1 MHPCLTPLYPLPFV
15 VPCVGKRM
23 DTSALEAKM
32 AKGAG
37 AFQRSALVIL
47 IVGGIITV
55 GLMAH
60 LATSPPDFN
69 TDLADFAP
77 DSEANDAHERI
88 HQYFPNETR
97 PLFVE
102 VKSDDGLNILSI
114 DNIRLMDQ
122 HLSIIKN
129 ASENRSDMISV
140 WTTAPGIVQ
149 LSLDEE
155 ANGTLLADVDSWEE
169 MLDLIFE
176 ANTTCTMTSDDQ
188 LLSAATYAS
197 SALLNK
203 DLSIDSTCSYL
214 KTGNGSAAPFASTTL
229 WVLEVDPNM
238 DEKTRKVFQDQI
250 RDEFATLSSDSSL
263 HYGVVSLDLISYD
276 IDEGTFEN
284 LTLLVVLALLVV
296 VILLSIAFRS
306 IPDVLFPLIGL
317 SSALIWTYGVMNLLG
332 AQFTALEVAV
342 APLVLGLGIDYAIH
356 LQRAYAAIRKEH
368 EDPAEA
374 WLRSCARLSVPL
386 LLAVVTTVAAFL
398 ANAISPLPPLATFG
412 YALAFGVVCA
422 FVSATVVVG
431 SLHVVVRTVAKK
443 QEAKAITM
451 PKLVDGIVAMQQKQQ
466 VAVLLVTILI
476 SAASMFGAASLETD
490 FDLGDFVDPEME
502 IMTVRDDLNTNYD
515 SAGWKLVY
523 ILLEP
528 VEGESTIPGDALL
541 LEQVQGLHADLTSN
555 HDVVG
560 TDERI
565 PSPAYEGPYVV
576 LRDAIL
582 RNASFGEA
590 YNLEVFDGDVYVI
603 DSELGI
609 NLGMAF
615 KTLSNNHSVADA
627 ISGET
632 WSDRVA
638 QTVALDDAGILFL
651 RNEVRVE
658 ASTSTQAER
667 VISQIEQELG
677 SPSERGKMRE
687 SLLDHADLH
696 VTGDLVVLQTVLD
709 GLSVSQVK
717 TTLISLVVSSV
728 VLLLLT
734 RRILPAVVVLFPVAL
749 ASLWV
754 AGSMVALGLKWNVL
768 TVMVTALTLGIG
780 IDYSIHMWR
789 RFEVELERRSSHW
802 EALRAA
808 LSTTGVALIMSA
820 LTTGFGFLVLLFSP
834 MPVIQDFGLITAV
847 TVFFSL
853 ILSLILL
860 PVLVELSARNKEQ
873 VVEVSDGTIIEG

>member
-1 MHPCLTPLYPLPFV
+1 MSPFHPLPFV
-15 VPCVGKRM
+15 VLCVGMAM

-37 AFQRSALVIL
+37 LFQRSALVIL
-47 IVGGIITV
+47 IVSGILTV
-55 GLMAH
+55 GLMSH

-77 DSEANDAHERI
+77 DSEASDAHERI
-88 HQYFPNETR
+88 HQHFPNETR
-97 PLFVE
+97 PMFVE
-102 VKSDDGLNILSI
+102 VRADNGSNILSI
-114 DNIRLMDQ
+114 ENLHLMDA
-122 HLSIIKN
+122 HLQVIKG
-129 ASENRSDMISV
+129 ASENRSNMITV

-155 ANGTLLADVDSWEE
+155 GDGTPLSNVSSWEQL
-169 MLDLIFE
+169 LDLIFE
-176 ANTTCTMTSDDQ
+176 DDTTCSMTSDDQ

-214 KTGNGSAAPFASTTL
+214 KTGNGSAAPSASTTL

-238 DEKTRKVFQDQI
+238 DEKTRKVLQDAM
-250 RDEFATLSSDSSL
+250 RDEFATLSADSPLS
-263 HYGVVSLDLISYD
+263 YGVVSLDLISYD

-296 VILLSIAFRS
+296 VVLLSIAFRS

-368 EDPAEA
+368 DNPAEA

-431 SLHVVVRTVAKK
+431 SLHVVVRTVAIKR
-443 QEAKAITM
+443 EAKAITM

-466 VAVLLVTILI
+466 VAVILVTILI
-476 SAASMFGAASLETD
+476 SAASVFGAASLETD
-490 FDLGDFVDPEME
+490 FDLGDFVDQDME
-502 IMTVRDDLNTNYD
+502 IMKVREGLNTNYD
-515 SAGWKLVY
+515 SAGWKLLY
-523 ILLEP
+523 ILFEP
-528 VEGESTIPGDALL
+528 VDGESTIPGDSML
-541 LEQVQGLHADLTSN
+541 LEQIQGLHQDLTSN

-576 LRDAIL
+576 LRDSVL

-590 YNLEVFDGDVYVI
+590 HNLEVFDGDVYII
-603 DSELGI
+603 DSDLDVD
-609 NLGMAF
+609 
-615 KTLSNNHSVADA
+615 LSAVFRALSSNQSVADA

-632 WSDRVA
+632 WSERIA
-638 QTVALDDAGILFL
+638 QTVALNENGITFL

-667 VISQIEQELG
+667 VIAQVEQELG
-677 SPSERGKMRE
+677 SPNERGTLRDN
-687 SLLDHADLH
+687 LVDHADLH

-709 GLSVSQVK
+709 GLSVSQWK

-789 RFEVELERRSSHW
+789 RFEVELERRDTHW

>member
-1 MHPCLTPLYPLPFV
+1 
-15 VPCVGKRM
+15 M

-32 AKGAG
+32 AQSAG
-37 AFQRSALVIL
+37 LFQRSAIAILV
-47 IVGGIITV
+47 VVGIITV

-60 LATSPPDFN
+60 LAVSPPNFN

-97 PLFVE
+97 PLFIE
-102 VKSDDGLNILSI
+102 VAADDGSNILSI
-114 DNIRLMDQ
+114 ENLQTMDQ
-122 HLSIIKN
+122 HLSVIKN
-129 ASENRSDMISV
+129 ASESRGGMIKV

-155 ANGTLLADVDSWEE
+155 GDGTLLADVTSWEH

-176 ANTTCTMTSDDQ
+176 DNTTCTMTSDDQ

-203 DLSIDSTCSYL
+203 DLSIDSTCAYL
-214 KTGNGSAAPFASTTL
+214 ETGNGSAAPFASTTL
-229 WVLEVDPNM
+229 WVLEVNPDL
-238 DEKTRKVFQDQI
+238 DEKNRKILQDQL
-250 RDEFATLSSDSSL
+250 RDEFQILSTDSSL
-263 HYGVVSLDLISYD
+263 DYGVVSLDLISYD

-284 LTLLVVLALLVV
+284 LALLVVLALVV
-296 VILLSIAFRS
+296 VVVLLALAFRS
-306 IPDVLFPLIGL
+306 IPDVLFPLVGL

-332 AQFTALEVAV
+332 AKFTALEVAV

-368 EDPAEA
+368 ENQAEA

-398 ANAISPLPPLATFG
+398 ANIISPLPPLATFG

-431 SLHVVVRTVAKK
+431 SLHVVFRSAAVKK
-443 QEAKAITM
+443 EAKPITM
-451 PKLVDGIVAMQQKQQ
+451 PKLVDRIVALQQKQQ
-466 VAVLLVTILI
+466 VAVILVTILI
-476 SAASMFGAASLETD
+476 SGASVFGAASLETD

-502 IMTVRDDLNTNYD
+502 IMDVRNDLDKNYD
-515 SAGWKLVY
+515 SAGWKLLY
-523 ILLEP
+523 ILFEP
-528 VEGESTIPGDALL
+528 VEGESNIPGDSLL
-541 LEQVQGLHADLTSN
+541 LEQIQGLHADLTSN

-582 RNASFGEA
+582 RNESFGEA
-590 YNLEVFDGDVYVI
+590 HNLEVFDGDVYV
-603 DSELGI
+603 SESDLGC
-609 NLGMAF
+609 NLAEVF
-615 KTLSNNHSVADA
+615 LQLSTNQTVADA

-632 WSDRVA
+632 WAERVA
-638 QTVALDDAGILFL
+638 QSVAMDSNGITFL

-667 VISQIEQELG
+667 VIAQVEQELG
-677 SPSERGKMRE
+677 SEKERGTLRDN
-687 SLLDHADLH
+687 LVDHAELH

-709 GLSVSQVK
+709 GLSVSQIK

-734 RRILPAVVVLFPVAL
+734 RRVLPAVVVLFPVAL

-789 RFEVELERRSSHW
+789 RFEVELERRDTHW

-820 LTTGFGFLVLLFSP
+820 LTTGFGFMVLLFSP

-853 ILSLILL
+853 LLSLILL

>member
-55 GLMAH
+55 GLMSH

-102 VKSDDGLNILSI
+102 VKSDDGSNILSI
-114 DNIRLMDQ
+114 DNLRLMDQ

-528 VEGESTIPGDALL
+528 IEGESTIPGDALL

>member
-1 MHPCLTPLYPLPFV
+1 
-15 VPCVGKRM
+15 
-23 DTSALEAKM
+23 M

-55 GLMAH
+55 GLMSH

-102 VKSDDGLNILSI
+102 VKSDDGSNILSI
-114 DNIRLMDQ
+114 DNLRLMDQ

>member
-1 MHPCLTPLYPLPFV
+1 
-15 VPCVGKRM
+15 M

-32 AKGAG
+32 AKSAG
-37 AFQRSALVIL
+37 TFQRSALAIL
-47 IVGGIITV
+47 IVSGLLTV

-77 DSEANDAHERI
+77 ESDANDAHERI
-88 HQYFPNETR
+88 HQHFPNETR

-102 VKSDDGLNILSI
+102 VTADNGSSVLSI
-114 DNIRLMDQ
+114 EHLHLMAE
-122 HLSIIKN
+122 HLAIIKE
-129 ASENRSDMISV
+129 ASEERSNVITV

-155 ANGTLLADVDSWEE
+155 ADGLPLASVTSWEH
-169 MLDLIFE
+169 MLELIFE
-176 ANTTCTMTSDDQ
+176 ENTTCTLTSDDQ

-203 DLSIDSTCSYL
+203 DLSIDSTCAYL
-214 KTGNGSAAPFASTTL
+214 ENGNGSAAPTASSTL

-238 DEKTRKVFQDQI
+238 DEKTRKVLQDQL
-250 RDEFATLSSDSSL
+250 RNEFSTLSDDSSL
-263 HYGVVSLDLISYD
+263 DYGVVSLDLISYD

-284 LTLLVVLALLVV
+284 LALLVVIALLVV
-296 VILLSIAFRS
+296 VILLAIAFRS
-306 IPDVLFPLIGL
+306 IPDVLFPLVGL

-398 ANAISPLPPLATFG
+398 ANIISPLPPLATFG
-412 YALAFGVVCA
+412 YALALGVVCA
-422 FVSATVVVG
+422 FVSATVIVG
-431 SLHVVVRTVAKK
+431 SLHVVVRGFTVKLET
-443 QEAKAITM
+443 QAITM
-451 PKLVDGIVAMQQKQQ
+451 PKIVDGIVALQQKQQ
-466 VAVLLVTILI
+466 VAVLLVAIFI
-476 SAASMFGAASLETD
+476 SAASVFGAASLETD
-490 FDLGDFVDPEME
+490 FDLGDFVDPDME
-502 IMTVRDDLNTNYD
+502 IMDVREDLNTNYD
-515 SAGWKLVY
+515 SAGWKLLY
-523 ILLEP
+523 ILFEP
-528 VEGESTIPGDALL
+528 VDGSTTIPGDAVL
-541 LEQVQGLHADLTSN
+541 LEQLQWLHQDLTSN

-582 RNASFGEA
+582 RNTSFGEA
-590 YNLEVFDGDVYVI
+590 HNLEVFDGDGDVYVI
-603 DSELGI
+603 DQGI
-609 NLGMAF
+609 GCNLVEVFAYLAQNE
-615 KTLSNNHSVADA
+615 TVADA

-632 WSDRVA
+632 WSQRVA
-638 QTVALDDAGILFL
+638 QTVAMDESGITYL

-667 VISQIEQELG
+667 VITQVERELG
-677 SPSERGKMRE
+677 SSEERGTLRE
-687 SLLDHADLH
+687 NLIDHAELH

-717 TTLISLVVSSV
+717 TTVISLVVSCV

-734 RRILPAVVVLFPVAL
+734 RRVLPAIVVLFPVAL

-754 AGSMVALGLKWNVL
+754 AGSMMALGLKWNVL

-789 RFEVELERRSSHW
+789 RFEVELARRDTHW

-820 LTTGFGFLVLLFSP
+820 LTTGFGFMVLLFSP

-860 PVLVELSARNKEQ
+860 PVLVELSARNNEQ
-873 VVEVSDGTIIEG
+873 VLEVSDGTIIEG

>member
-1 MHPCLTPLYPLPFV
+1 
-15 VPCVGKRM
+15 
-23 DTSALEAKM
+23 M

-114 DNIRLMDQ
+114 DNLRLMDQ

>member
-1 MHPCLTPLYPLPFV
+1 MQACLTPHHPLPFV
-15 VPCVGKRM
+15 VPCVGERM

-37 AFQRSALVIL
+37 VFQRSALVIL
-47 IVGGIITV
+47 IVSGIITV
-55 GLMAH
+55 GLMGH

-88 HQYFPNETR
+88 HQHFPNETR

-102 VKSDDGLNILSI
+102 VKSDDGSNILSI
-114 DNIRLMDQ
+114 DNIRLMDA

-129 ASENRSDMISV
+129 ASANRSDMISV

-155 ANGTLLADVDSWEE
+155 ANGTLLSDVDSWEE

-214 KTGNGSAAPFASTTL
+214 KTGNGSAAPSASTTL

-238 DEKTRKVFQDQI
+238 DEKTRKVLQDQM
-250 RDEFATLSSDSSL
+250 RDEFATLSADSSL

-296 VILLSIAFRS
+296 VVLLSIAFRS
-306 IPDVLFPLIGL
+306 IPDVLFPLVGL

-490 FDLGDFVDPEME
+490 FDLGDFVDQEME

-615 KTLSNNHSVADA
+615 KTLANNHSVADA

-638 QTVALDDAGILFL
+638 QTVALDDASILFL

-789 RFEVELERRSSHW
+789 RFEVELERRSTHW

-873 VVEVSDGTIIEG
+873 VIEVSDGTIIEG

>member
-1 MHPCLTPLYPLPFV
+1 
-15 VPCVGKRM
+15 M

-32 AKGAG
+32 AKSAG
-37 AFQRSALVIL
+37 IFQRSALPIL
-47 IVGGIITV
+47 IVTGLITL

-60 LATSPPDFN
+60 LATSPPNFN
-69 TDLADFAP
+69 TDLGEFAP
-77 DSEANDAHERI
+77 ESEANDAHERI
-88 HQYFPNETR
+88 HQFFPNETR
-97 PLFVE
+97 PLFIQVTA
-102 VKSDDGLNILSI
+102 DDGSNILSI
-114 DNIRLMDQ
+114 ENIKLMDQ
-122 HLSIIKN
+122 HLSVIKN
-129 ASENRSDMISV
+129 ESHARGDMISV

-155 ANGTLLADVDSWEE
+155 ADGMPLADVTSWEH
-169 MLDLIFE
+169 MLELIFE
-176 ANTTCTMTSDDQ
+176 DNTTCTMTSDDQ

-203 DLSIDSTCSYL
+203 DLSIDSTCLYL
-214 KTGNGSAAPFASTTL
+214 ETGNGSAAPTASSTL
-229 WVLEVDPNM
+229 WVLEVDPNL
-238 DEKTRKVFQDQI
+238 EEQYRKFLQDDL
-250 RDEFATLSSDSSL
+250 RSEFNELSATSSL
-263 HYGVVSLDLISYD
+263 NYGVVSLDLISHD
-276 IDEGTFEN
+276 IDAGTFEN
-284 LTLLVVLALLVV
+284 LALLIVLALLVV
-296 VILLSIAFRS
+296 VILLAIAFRS
-306 IPDVLFPLIGL
+306 VPDVLFPLVGL

-332 AQFTALEVAV
+332 TQFTALEVAV

-356 LQRAYAAIRKEH
+356 LQRAYSAIRKEH

-398 ANAISPLPPLATFG
+398 ANIISPLPPLATFG

-431 SLHVVVRTVAKK
+431 SLHVVVRGFAVKLET
-443 QEAKAITM
+443 QAITM
-451 PKLVDGIVAMQQKQQ
+451 PGLVDKIVALQQKQQ
-466 VAVLLVTILI
+466 VGVLLVAIFI
-476 SAASMFGAASLETD
+476 SAASVFGAASLETD
-490 FDLGDFVDPEME
+490 FDLGDFVDPDME
-502 IMTVRDDLNTNYD
+502 IMSVRDDLNSNYD
-515 SAGWKLVY
+515 SAGWKLLY
-523 ILLEP
+523 ILFEP
-528 VEGESTIPGDALL
+528 VEGESHIPGDSLL
-541 LEQVQGLHADLTSN
+541 LEQIQGLHQDLTSN

-582 RNASFGEA
+582 RNTSFGEA
-590 YNLEVFDGDVYVI
+590 HNLEIYDGDVYVI
-603 DSELGI
+603 DSDLGC
-609 NLGMAF
+609 NLADVF
-615 KTLSNNHSVADA
+615 RSLSTNTSVADA

-632 WSDRVA
+632 WSQRVS
-638 QTVALDDAGILFL
+638 QTVALDDTGITFI

-667 VISQIEQELG
+667 VITQVERELG
-677 SPSERGKMRE
+677 SDGERGTLRE
-687 SLLDHADLH
+687 NLAEHAQLH

-709 GLSVSQVK
+709 GLSVSQVE
-717 TTLISLVVSSV
+717 TTVISLVVSSV

-734 RRILPAVVVLFPVAL
+734 RRVLPAIVVLFPVAL

-754 AGSMVALGLKWNVL
+754 AGSMMALGLKWNVL

-789 RFEVELERRSSHW
+789 RFEVELARRDTHW

-820 LTTGFGFLVLLFSP
+820 MTTGFGFMVLLFSP

-860 PVLVELSARNKEQ
+860 PVLVELSARNKEE
-873 VVEVSDGTIIEG
+873 VVEVGDGTIIEG